1 MKNQKGF
8 SLVEMLLTVGL
19 LTIVSTIAVVGYRA
33 YVDDAERKSVGNA
46 INKIQNAFQM
56 CMTFSNNDLSKCN
69 SFEKIKYTKPAG
81 SGVSGKLTAG
91 VQDGRDKTDGKIC
104 FVALIKDKDTQ
115 KGKKICFGYDNGTT
129 KICVQSGGDTAGG
142 RCKAS
147 DGRCKNTAASPC
159 K

>member
-8 SLVEMLLTVGL
+8 SLMEMLITVGL

-81 SGVSGKLTAG
+81 SGVSGKLTADYKVG
-91 VQDGRDKTDGKIC
+91 TDKMC
-104 FVALIKDKDTQ
+104 FVALIKGKFKE
-115 KGKKICFGYDNGTT
+115 KGKRICFGWSKDNGMTGQ
-129 KICVQSGGDTAGG
+129 CVQVGGTRKGGQCRAGTG
-142 RCKAS
+142 VCYK
-147 DGRCKNTAASPC
+147 DNTNVC
-159 K
+159 E